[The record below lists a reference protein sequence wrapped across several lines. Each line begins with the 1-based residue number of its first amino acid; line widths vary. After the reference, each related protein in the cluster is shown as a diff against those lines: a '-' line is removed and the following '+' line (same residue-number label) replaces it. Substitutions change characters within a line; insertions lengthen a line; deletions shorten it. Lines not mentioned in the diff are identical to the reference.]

1 MYGLLSGPFEG
12 PATRAAAWAWFDAN
26 IDAVMQRLPA
36 FAQGYA
42 LGLVEP
48 FCDAA
53 QRARIAA
60 VLEPRA
66 QKLAGGSLQ
75 LQRAL
80 EDIDLCVARRE
91 AFGPSVAAALA
102 GR

>member
-1 MYGLLSGPFEG
+1 M
-12 PATRAAAWAWFDAN
+12 R
-26 IDAVMQRLPA
+26 RLPA

-53 QRARIAA
+53 RRAEIARK
-60 VLEPRA
+60 LEPRA
-66 QKLAGGSLQ
+66 QQLAGGSLHF
-75 LQRAL
+75 QRAL